1 MTALLLAFG
10 VGVASALLPFFNVEA
25 YLPVI
30 GLHSD
35 PALTVGLALV
45 AAAGQTLGKVVWY
58 VLGARG
64 TESTWLQKKLDKGK
78 RRETYERWSIRLTQQ
93 PLLSTG
99 IMLASSFVGLPPLL
113 VMAVVAGSVRMSMT
127 IFLSTVLV
135 GRLARFWLLLEG
147 ASALWHLDLFG

>member
-1 MTALLLAFG
+1 MTAFLLTFG

-30 GLHSD
+30 DVRTHHGMTF
-35 PALTVGLALV
+35 ALAL
-45 AAAGQTLGKVVWY
+45 AAGGGQTLGKVVWY

-64 TESTWLQKKLDKGK
+64 TRSAWLQKKLDKGK

-135 GRLARFWLLLEG
+135 GRFARFWLLLEG